1 MTKFKYLIREKD
13 MPIIIPK
20 ELPAS
25 KVLSEEN
32 IFIMNKE
39 KAANQ
44 DIRPLEI
51 LILNLMPTKIETE
64 TQLIRLLGN
73 SPLQVRITLLKTCSY
88 KSKNTSSEHL
98 DSFYKTF
105 DEIKDKKHD
114 GLIITGAPIETLPF
128 EEVEYWDELKEI
140 MDYSNSN
147 VTSTLHICWGA
158 QAGLYYH
165 HGVDKHPIGEKMFG
179 VFKHERL
186 NQTNQLLR
194 GFDHS
199 FYVPHSRYTM
209 NKEEDILKVP
219 DLEILAKSK
228 ESGVYLVATKDM
240 KQVFATGHS
249 EYAADTLAKEYFR
262 DASTGVET
270 PIPVNYFTEDN
281 PEKGIEVTWR
291 GHGHLLFSNWINY
304 CVYQMTPY
312 DLDSN

>member
-1 MTKFKYLIREKD
+1 
-13 MPIIIPK
+13 
-20 ELPAS
+20 
-25 KVLSEEN
+25 
-32 IFIMNKE
+32 
-39 KAANQ
+39 
-44 DIRPLEI
+44 
-51 LILNLMPTKIETE
+51 
-64 TQLIRLLGN
+64 
-73 SPLQVRITLLKTCSY
+73 
-88 KSKNTSSEHL
+88 
-98 DSFYKTF
+98 
-105 DEIKDKKHD
+105 
-114 GLIITGAPIETLPF
+114 
-128 EEVEYWDELKEI
+128 
-140 MDYSNSN
+140 MDYSKTN

-165 HGVDKHPIGEKMFG
+165 HGVDKHAIGEKMFG

-262 DASTGVET
+262 DVDAGVEAK
-270 PIPVNYFTEDN
+270 IPVNYFTEDD